1 MTNNYNDD
9 HQQTG
14 ELQKTET
21 PATQTVEK
29 LQPKRRK
36 NFGWFKPIIS
46 GVAGG
51 TLALG
56 VYILTPYAQSASES
70 TQNSTTAKTEA
81 VSTSNS
87 DSNTTK
93 TTSTVQTGTSS
104 SDISNMVEDVS
115 PSIVGITNYQKQ
127 SQSTNFD
134 DSSIPNDQSS
144 QDQSSSSQ
152 EEESGTGSGVI
163 FKKSGNKAYII
174 TNNHVIEGANKLT
187 VSLHDGSTIEGT
199 IVGSDPLTDLAVVEI
214 SSAKVTKVASLGD
227 SSSLRAG
234 ETVIAI
240 GNPLGE
246 DLSRTV
252 TQGIVSG
259 VDRTVSMTTSAGESS
274 INVIQ
279 TDAAINPG
287 NSGGPL
293 LTTDGKVVGITSMK
307 ISETG
312 VEGIGFA
319 LPMNDVKPIAEQLL
333 SKGKIERPYI
343 GISMLDLE
351 QVPDAYQKDTLGLSN
366 NQLDQGVYVKEVA
379 SGSPASQAGLK
390 AEDIIVAINGKKVE
404 TGSGLRNALYTN
416 AKIGETVKIT
426 LVRNGKEMTKTVA
439 LTKSQQVT
447 S

>member
-1 MTNNYNDD
+1 MTHHKNE
-9 HQQTG
+9 QQPSQ
-14 ELQKTET
+14 ELQTME
-21 PATQTVEK
+21 
-29 LQPKRRK
+29 QPQKQK
-36 NFGWFKPIIS
+36 KKPNGWFKPFVS
-46 GVAGG
+46 GVVGG

-56 VYILTPYAQSASES
+56 VYVLSPYAQHASDNTAHNSA
-70 TQNSTTAKTEA
+70 AKTEA
-81 VSTSNS
+81 VSTNESSANSSKTTAVQTSNS
-87 DSNTTK
+87 
-93 TTSTVQTGTSS
+93 SS
-104 SDISNMVEDVS
+104 SISSMVENVS
-115 PSIVGITNYQKQ
+115 PAIVGITNYQAQ
-127 SQSTNFD
+127 SQTDTSFGDFNTPFDESQQPQDKST
-134 DSSIPNDQSS
+134 
-144 QDQSSSSQ
+144 Q
-152 EEESGTGSGVI
+152 EEKTGTGSGVI
-163 FKKSGNKAYII
+163 FKKSGSKAYVL

-187 VSLHDGSTIEGT
+187 VSLHDGKTVEGKL
-199 IVGSDPLTDLAVVEI
+199 VGADPLTDLAVVEI
-214 SSAKVTKVASLGD
+214 SSSHVTKVAALGN

-240 GNPLGE
+240 GNPLGD

-259 VDRTVSMTTSAGESS
+259 VDRTVSMNTSAGESS

-333 SKGKIERPYI
+333 TKGKIERPYI

-351 QVPDAYQKDTLGLSN
+351 QVPDVYQKETLGLKNS
-366 NQLDQGVYVKEVA
+366 QLDQGVYIKDIA
-379 SGSPASQAGLK
+379 AGSPAAKAGLK
-390 AEDIIVAINGKKVE
+390 SEDVITAINGKKIN
-404 TGSGLRNALYTN
+404 TGSALRHELYTN
-416 AKIGETVKIT
+416 AKVGDTVSIT
-426 LVRNGKEMTKTVA
+426 LIRNGKEETKKVT
-439 LTKSQQVT
+439 LTQSESKEVS